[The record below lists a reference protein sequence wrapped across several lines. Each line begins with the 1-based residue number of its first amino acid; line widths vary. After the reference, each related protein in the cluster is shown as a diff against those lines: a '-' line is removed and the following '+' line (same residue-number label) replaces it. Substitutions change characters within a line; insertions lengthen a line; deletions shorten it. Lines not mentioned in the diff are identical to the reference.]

1 MGVKIGGKQNAI
13 SSGIKKKP
21 EWSLSKFGENLF
33 APDHHFR
40 NVNQKIKSTIET
52 SSGTNLQMVN
62 KLLNERFT
70 QQLFAIRE
78 SQIKNK

>member
-33 APDHHFR
+33 APDHYFT
-40 NVNQKIKSTIET
+40 NVN
-52 SSGTNLQMVN
+52 
-62 KLLNERFT
+62 
-70 QQLFAIRE
+70 
-78 SQIKNK
+78 